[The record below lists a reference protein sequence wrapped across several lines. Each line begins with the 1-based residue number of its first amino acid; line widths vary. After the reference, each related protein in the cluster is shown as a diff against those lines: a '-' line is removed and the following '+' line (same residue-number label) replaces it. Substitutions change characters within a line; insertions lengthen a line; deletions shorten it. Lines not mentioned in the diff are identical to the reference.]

1 MRLRG
6 YTSTDDWNPQTL
18 LWMAC
23 RREYWNFDWAE
34 WRFRFDY
41 TWYDGPIFQ
50 FWIGPAVFTLIT
62 PVG

>member
-6 YTSTDDWNPQTL
+6 DTSTDDWNLQTL
-18 LWMAC
+18 FWMAC
-23 RREYWNFDWAE
+23 RSEYWNLDWAE

-41 TWYDGPIFQ
+41 YWYDGPIFQ

-62 PVG
+62 PVD